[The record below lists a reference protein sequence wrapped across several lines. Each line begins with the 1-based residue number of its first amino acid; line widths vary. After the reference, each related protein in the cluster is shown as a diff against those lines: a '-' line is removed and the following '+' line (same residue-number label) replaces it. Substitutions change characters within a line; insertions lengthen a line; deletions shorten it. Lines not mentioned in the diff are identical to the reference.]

1 MDILAED
8 EEKYNPWDVENITEF
23 LYYCCPECDEKF
35 LQKKLENFVHH
46 AMTKHSNVR
55 YFWFVYLAQ
64 FYFCKQTA
72 DFFSGN

>member
-8 EEKYNPWDVENITEF
+8 EEKYNPWDVENIKEF

-46 AMTKHSNVR
+46 AMTQHSNVR
-55 YFWFVYLAQ
+55 YF
-64 FYFCKQTA
+64 
-72 DFFSGN
+72 